1 MREQVIG
8 LRWTPEAIAA
18 YEAALTALAVAR
30 KEFAEYA
37 RRHTGRAAVELF
49 TSTSSNQAC
58 VRELAAGSLR
68 SRRRRLPRP
77 KHHDLVSGWCRPPA
91 RLLSRTPGSA

>member
-1 MREQVIG
+1 MRLANEVILKCGDILEASTNAEPAKSLGRRMREQVIG

-37 RRHTGRAAVELF
+37 RRHTGR
-49 TSTSSNQAC
+49 
-58 VRELAAGSLR
+58 VRSPER
-68 SRRRRLPRP
+68 PSRRRSP
-77 KHHDLVSGWCRPPA
+77 
-91 RLLSRTPGSA
+91 